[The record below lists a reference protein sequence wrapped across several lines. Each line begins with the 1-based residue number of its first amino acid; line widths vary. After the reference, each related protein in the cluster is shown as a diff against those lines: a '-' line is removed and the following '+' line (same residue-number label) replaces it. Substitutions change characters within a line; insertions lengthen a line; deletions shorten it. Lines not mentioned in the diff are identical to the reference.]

1 MIAAPHLLT
10 PVTDHEETEYHTS
23 QMGNMCHTIATG
35 SQGREE
41 LDGCI
46 ANHEILRLDRYR
58 QREDE
63 YSLIRIN
70 HSECKQDG
78 IDGTR
83 CTYGSPHVEIIA
95 HSHTGTLTTYHK
107 LIGRHILHDIG
118 NILSCFLKE
127 AGTYAAG
134 YVIKKELLRSPDSLY
149 DTSEHPKGEHIEEN
163 MLETTMHEHIRKQL
177 IKMEIGSQEEMKS
190 QYIIEDI
197 PIGSVLSHD
206 QASQKGHHIHYQQ
219 ILCNYWNIAH
229 NNFCLNY

>member
-1 MIAAPHLLT
+1 MITSIHLLT

-127 AGTYAAG
+127 AGTYTAG

-149 DTSEHPKGEHIEEN
+149 DTSEHPEGEHIEEN

-177 IKMEIGSQEEMKS
+177 INMKIGS
-190 QYIIEDI
+190 
-197 PIGSVLSHD
+197 
-206 QASQKGHHIHYQQ
+206 
-219 ILCNYWNIAH
+219 
-229 NNFCLNY
+229 